1 MRKSFSPLFL
11 LVILLLQAPLAII
24 PSITVASAAGN
35 VTINDF
41 TCNITKGTIPLE
53 ARLTG
58 NVTGEVTKWLWEF
71 YNPIFDHYSY
81 STGNITTG
89 HTFGEAGVY
98 GIFNVTLIVSGP
110 GGHDSLKKI
119 NYVVINK
126 NTTGLPIA
134 AFSASSTFGTA
145 PLTVTFTD
153 KSTNAISSLWYFGF
167 KGSSTKK
174 NPTFIFTSPGKY
186 RVVLAVSNA
195 RGYDVTAQKIIVWG
209 QQQGKMDLAR
219 IWAFFPTF
227 KMIK

>member
-1 MRKSFSPLFL
+1 MKKLFSPLFL
-11 LVILLLQAPLAII
+11 LIILLLQTALAII
-24 PSITVASAAGN
+24 LLITVASAAGN

-41 TCNITKGTIPLE
+41 TCNVTKGTIPLE

-58 NVTGEVTKWLWEF
+58 NVSGEVTKWLWEF

-81 STGNITTG
+81 STGNITTS
-89 HTFGEAGVY
+89 HTFGEAGAY

-110 GGHDSLKKI
+110 GGYDSLKKL
-119 NYVVINK
+119 NYIVVNK

-153 KSTNAISSLWYFGF
+153 NSKNAMSSLWYFGF

-195 RGYDVTAQKIIVWG
+195 KGYDATDKEIIVWRQFSPLTIYKG
-209 QQQGKMDLAR
+209 
-219 IWAFFPTF
+219 IW
-227 KMIK
+227 IR